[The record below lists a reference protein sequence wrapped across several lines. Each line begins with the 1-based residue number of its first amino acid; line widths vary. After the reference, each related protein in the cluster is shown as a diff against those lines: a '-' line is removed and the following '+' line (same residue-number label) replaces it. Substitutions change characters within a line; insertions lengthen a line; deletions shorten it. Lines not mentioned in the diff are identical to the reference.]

1 MTVAKKIWK
10 ITWRLGVCLLLLAW
24 IFQAI
29 FWDEGRAAWTEATQ
43 ASELDWQKLTRGE
56 RFNIALRYGPPEVW
70 RTLTSMET
78 GPLVLSLILMGGTI
92 FVGVIRWQ
100 LVLKVHGL
108 DMPLARTTQISL
120 VAHFFNSFLL
130 GSVGGDV
137 LKAYYVA
144 RETKHKKTEAV
155 VTVLVDRLIGLF
167 SMLVFACV
175 MLIPNLPLLRGQ
187 GLRNVLILTIAMT
200 AGCAIV
206 MFLFFRGGVSKRIPK
221 AREYLR
227 RLPKGEMIESSLE
240 AFREFGRH
248 RGFWARIIP
257 VAALANIITIAHF
270 WSLTQGFNL
279 NVSPLA
285 LAAIVPTVTSIAS
298 LPITPSGLGVREN
311 LYVHMLHG
319 VGVEPSQALLLSLIG
334 FGTSLAWS
342 IIGGLVYLTQRDK
355 QHLEEIEQEAARDP
369 SP

>member
-10 ITWRLGVCLLLLAW
+10 IAWRLGVCLLLLAW

-29 FWDEGRAAWTEATQ
+29 FWDEGRVAWIEATS
-43 ASELDWQKLTRGE
+43 ASNLDWQKLTRAE
-56 RFNIALRYGPPEVW
+56 RFNIALRYGPSEVW

-78 GPLVLSLILMGGTI
+78 GPLALSLALMGASI

-100 LVLKVHGL
+100 IVLKVHGL

-120 VAHFFNSFLL
+120 IAHFFNSFLL

-175 MLIPNLPLLRGQ
+175 MLLPNLGLITNQKLRGVM
-187 GLRNVLILTIAMT
+187 GLTIAMT
-200 AGCAIV
+200 GGCAVV
-206 MFLFFRGGVSKRIPK
+206 MLLFFRGGVSKRFPK
-221 AREYLR
+221 ARAYLK
-227 RLPKGEMIESSLE
+227 RLPKGEMIERSLE

-257 VAALANIITIAHF
+257 VAILANLIVIAHF
-270 WSLTQGFNL
+270 WSLTRGFDL
-279 NVSPLA
+279 KVSPVA
-285 LAAIVPTVTSIAS
+285 LAAIVPTVTSISS

-311 LYVHMLHG
+311 LYVLMLRG

-342 IIGGLVYLTQRDK
+342 VIGGLVYLTQKDK
-355 QHLEEIEQEAARDP
+355 QHLEEIEQEAKAGD
-369 SP
+369 